1 MSDALRAPKGTR
13 DLLPP
18 ESEAYRS
25 VLESLQRRARLAGY
39 RDVQTPLFEDTG
51 LFERG
56 VGGSSDVVAKEMYS
70 FTDRGGRPI
79 TLRPEGTAGV
89 VRAVLQAGLHRGP
102 LPVKLQYAGAY
113 FRYERPQAGRYREFR
128 QFGVEALG
136 TSDPALDAEVVW
148 LGARALADAGLT
160 GVSLLV
166 NSLGDPACRP
176 GYDARL
182 RAFLAGLPLDPPT
195 RQRAELNPLR
205 VLDDKRPEVAELL
218 VDAPRII
225 DALCADCRVYDGEV
239 RAILTDL
246 GVPLTDAPRLVRG
259 LDYYTRT
266 TFEYVHEGLGAQSAV
281 GGGGRYDGLAQ
292 TLGGPALP
300 GIGLALGLD
309 RLLLALRAEHHLPA
323 EAPRCAVFAVSVG
336 DAARRELI
344 RLVAALR
351 DAGVPADFSYG
362 TGGLKGALRAADRSG
377 ARLAV
382 LAGPEDLAAERLQV
396 KDLVTGAQTAVGI
409 MAALAEIVR
418 RVGELA

>member
-1 MSDALRAPKGTR
+1 MSDTLRAPKGTR

-18 ESEAYRS
+18 EAEAFRS
-25 VLESLQRRARLAGY
+25 VLESLRVRARLAGY

-160 GVSLLV
+160 GVRLLV

-182 RAFLAGLPLDPPT
+182 RTFLAGLPLDPPT

-218 VDAPRII
+218 VDAPRIA
-225 DALCADCRVYDGEV
+225 DALCADCRAYDREV

-246 GVPLTDAPRLVRG
+246 EVPLTDAPRLVRG

-266 TFEYVHEGLGAQSAV
+266 TFEYVHDGLGAQSAV

-309 RLLLALRAEHHLPA
+309 RLLLALAAEHHLPS

-336 DAARRELI
+336 GAARRELI
-344 RLVAALR
+344 RLVAGLR
-351 DAGVPADFSYG
+351 DAGVPADLSYG
-362 TGGLKGALRAADRSG
+362 AGGLKGALRAADRSG
-377 ARLAV
+377 AGLAV
-382 LAGPEDLAAERLQV
+382 LAGPADLAAGCLQV
-396 KDLVTGAQTAVGI
+396 KDLRTGAQAAVGLGR
-409 MAALAEIVR
+409 ALPEIVR
-418 RVGELA
+418 RVKELA